1 MQNPPA
7 QEVHQVTFVAVGDV
21 KTDTA
26 QLLTYDGQRTE
37 QEATKISIPGEWSLL
52 LLRGAG
58 TKTGQYSSL
67 ILVAYYKMS
76 YKQNTAPQ
84 SWFQKSTKITEFG
97 KVYLGSTIVIDHP
110 LHFWYWQNRAYHGR
124 TLMNGFGCTCWAYSL
139 YSYIVARTGHIII
152 SAHEINISLP
162 FLSGKLGITL
172 WHHPGVVDIAGY
184 TSQKF
189 QWLLLSWPPQI
200 HSVELFGEGFT

>member
-110 LHFWYWQNRAYHGR
+110 LYCCIFDTGK
-124 TLMNGFGCTCWAYSL
+124 
-139 YSYIVARTGHIII
+139 TGHIMAEHWWMDLVAPAELI
-152 SAHEINISLP
+152 AY
-162 FLSGKLGITL
+162 TL
-172 WHHPGVVDIAGY
+172 I
-184 TSQKF
+184 
-189 QWLLLSWPPQI
+189 L
-200 HSVELFGEGFT
+200 